1 MFKPIRHSA
10 LIHHSKLNIFAI
22 AHPWRS
28 RNQFVIWS
36 MCDGSRA
43 RTHTCTLSA
52 TIYSA
57 IGGFFLLL
65 PLRIPTI
72 IVRNSNAR
80 QRLAYGFFIWI
91 EGMLFVAS
99 TQMLYLQISRGIE
112 LMDHI
117 NRYSFDLD
125 RTVAT
130 TFKRFH

>member
-1 MFKPIRHSA
+1 MFKPIRQSA

-28 RNQFVIWS
+28 RNQFVICS
-36 MCDGSRA
+36 L
-43 RTHTCTLSA
+43 TLAHSPPLF
-52 TIYSA
+52 TVQL
-57 IGGFFLLL
+57 GFFLLL

>member
-1 MFKPIRHSA
+1 MSYCSVVGCFAWIEFVMFKPIRQSA

-57 IGGFFLLL
+57 IGVFFIIAIENSNNYREKFKCLTKIGIRFFLFGLKECSLL
-65 PLRIPTI
+65 LLHKC
-72 IVRNSNAR
+72 N
-80 QRLAYGFFIWI
+80 
-91 EGMLFVAS
+91 
-99 TQMLYLQISRGIE
+99 
-112 LMDHI
+112 
-117 NRYSFDLD
+117 
-125 RTVAT
+125 
-130 TFKRFH
+130 TFKYQEESN

>member
-1 MFKPIRHSA
+1 MAHARALTLAHSPP
-10 LIHHSKLNIFAI
+10 LFTVQL
-22 AHPWRS
+22 
-28 RNQFVIWS
+28 
-36 MCDGSRA
+36 
-43 RTHTCTLSA
+43 
-52 TIYSA
+52 
-57 IGGFFLLL
+57 GFFLLL

-80 QRLAYGFFIWI
+80 QRLAYGFYIWI

-99 TQMLYLQISRGIE
+99 TQMPYLQISRGIE
-112 LMDHI
+112 LMGHI